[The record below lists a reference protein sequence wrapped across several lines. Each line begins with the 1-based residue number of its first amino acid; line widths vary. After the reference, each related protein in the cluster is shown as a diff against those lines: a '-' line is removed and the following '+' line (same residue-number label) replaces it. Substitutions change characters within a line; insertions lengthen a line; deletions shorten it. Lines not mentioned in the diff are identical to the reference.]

1 MSIPAHK
8 ELRNIAIIAHVDHG
22 KTTLVDALLQQAGT
36 FASHEN
42 VAERMMD
49 SMDLERERGI
59 TIAAKN
65 TAIYY
70 KDYKINIVDT
80 PGHSDFGGEVE
91 RILSMV
97 DGAIVLVDAAEGPL
111 PQTRF
116 VLQKALQKGIKF
128 FVLVNKVDRKDAR
141 PQEVINAVFNL
152 LIELGAPD
160 EQCDF
165 QYVYAVAREGKA
177 FEKLED
183 WENTKDIR
191 LIFDK
196 IIELLPPPKLPTH
209 DKAQM
214 LVANLTHSDYFGR
227 LAIGRLN
234 SGKLQKGQLM
244 SVISENEAG
253 ENVAKQFKI
262 QHLFTYWGLKQY
274 PVDEIKA
281 GDIAVIGGMD
291 ECALGDSIVEMPTGQ
306 TPREERWDPVSLAL
320 PRLRVDPPTLRV
332 EWYVNN
338 SPLAGREGEH
348 VTSRKLRERLEKEIL
363 LNPSLKL
370 EIDDGVQDCFKLM
383 GRGELQMAILAETMR
398 REGYEMSMGM
408 PQILLREIDGVTQ
421 EPMELAILDIPVF
434 SQGSITQ
441 MFQVRK
447 GLLQNIIPIGDDR
460 LRLEFLIPTRGLIG
474 LRSRFL
480 TETKGE
486 GLFNIQ
492 SAGYEPMKGEIEHRK
507 NGCLVSD
514 RDGESNTYALDKTQE
529 RGVLFI
535 GTAVQVY
542 EGMIVG
548 ENAKEND
555 LWVNV
560 VRTKQLTNFRTV
572 NKDEAMVLSP
582 PRTVTIEGGLEW
594 IRGDELLEITPKNIR
609 LRKRNLK
616 QTR

>member
-1 MSIPAHK
+1 
-8 ELRNIAIIAHVDHG
+8 
-22 KTTLVDALLQQAGT
+22 
-36 FASHEN
+36 
-42 VAERMMD
+42 
-49 SMDLERERGI
+49 
-59 TIAAKN
+59 
-65 TAIYY
+65 
-70 KDYKINIVDT
+70 
-80 PGHSDFGGEVE
+80 
-91 RILSMV
+91 
-97 DGAIVLVDAAEGPL
+97 
-111 PQTRF
+111 
-116 VLQKALQKGIKF
+116 
-128 FVLVNKVDRKDAR
+128 
-141 PQEVINAVFNL
+141 
-152 LIELGAPD
+152 
-160 EQCDF
+160 
-165 QYVYAVAREGKA
+165 
-177 FEKLED
+177 
-183 WENTKDIR
+183 
-191 LIFDK
+191 
-196 IIELLPPPKLPTH
+196 
-209 DKAQM
+209 
-214 LVANLTHSDYFGR
+214 
-227 LAIGRLN
+227 
-234 SGKLQKGQLM
+234 
-244 SVISENEAG
+244 
-253 ENVAKQFKI
+253 
-262 QHLFTYWGLKQY
+262 
-274 PVDEIKA
+274 
-281 GDIAVIGGMD
+281 
-291 ECALGDSIVEMPTGQ
+291 
-306 TPREERWDPVSLAL
+306 
-320 PRLRVDPPTLRV
+320 
-332 EWYVNN
+332 
-338 SPLAGREGEH
+338 
-348 VTSRKLRERLEKEIL
+348 
-363 LNPSLKL
+363 
-370 EIDDGVQDCFKLM
+370 
-383 GRGELQMAILAETMR
+383 MR

-582 PRTVTIEGGLEW
+582 PRVVTIEGGLEW